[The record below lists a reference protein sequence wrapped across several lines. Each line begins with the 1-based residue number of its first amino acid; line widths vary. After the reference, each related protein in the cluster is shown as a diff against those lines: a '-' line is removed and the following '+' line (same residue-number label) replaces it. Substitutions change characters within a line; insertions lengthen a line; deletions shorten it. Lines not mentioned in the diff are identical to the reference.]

1 MNWLAAFDTDFA
13 FLAFS
18 SLFSII
24 NPISTAPIFV
34 ALTEGGLDR
43 RRTAWRT
50 SLAAGLTLALFAV
63 AGGAIFTFFGITV
76 PAFQIAGG
84 LLFTLMSIQTLLNG
98 KEEVPEDE
106 GDKADPSIVPL
117 GIPMIA
123 GPGAISTVMVL
134 VGQAQD
140 GFRRF
145 ALAAAILINIILTL
159 WVLLLSPWIVSR
171 LGVTGQRI
179 ISKVMG
185 LITAVIG
192 IQFMINGLT
201 TVIVGILKSAK

>member
-1 MNWLAAFDTDFA
+1 MNIKIDTDFA

-43 RRTAWRT
+43 KRIAWRT
-50 SLAAGLTLALFAV
+50 SLAAFLTLALFAI

-98 KEEVPEDE
+98 KEEIPEDE
-106 GDKADPSIVPL
+106 ADRADPSIVPL

-140 GFRRF
+140 SFRRF
-145 ALAAAILINIILTL
+145 ALATAILINIVLTL
-159 WVLLLSPWIVSR
+159 WILLASPWIVNR
-171 LGVTGQRI
+171 LGVTGQKI
-179 ISKVMG
+179 VAKVMG
-185 LITAVIG
+185 LITAVVG
-192 IQFMINGLT
+192 IQFMLNGVT
-201 TVIVGILKSAK
+201 VVIVDILKQAK

>member
-1 MNWLAAFDTDFA
+1 MTWTLNMDFA

-24 NPISTAPIFV
+24 NPVSTAPIFV
-34 ALTEGGLDR
+34 SMTEGKDR
-43 RRTAWRT
+43 KGIAWRT
-50 SLAAGLTLALFAV
+50 TITAGLTLALFAL

-98 KEEVPEDE
+98 KDEIPEDE
-106 GDKADPSIVPL
+106 STTDPSIVPL

-140 GFRRF
+140 NFRRV
-145 ALAAAILINIILTL
+145 ALALAILFNVVLTL
-159 WVLLLSPWIVSR
+159 WVLLLSPWIVRR
-171 LGVTGQRI
+171 LGQTGQRI
-179 ISKVMG
+179 TAKVMG

-192 IQFMINGLT
+192 IQFMLNGVT
-201 TVIVGILKSAK
+201 TVIMEILKAAKH

>member
-1 MNWLAAFDTDFA
+1 MDIKIDTDFA

-43 RRTAWRT
+43 KRIAWRT
-50 SLAAGLTLALFAV
+50 SFAAGLTLALFAI

-98 KEEVPEDE
+98 KEEIPEDE
-106 GDKADPSIVPL
+106 ADRADPSIVPL

-140 GFRRF
+140 SFRRF
-145 ALAAAILINIILTL
+145 ALATAILINIVLTL
-159 WVLLLSPWIVSR
+159 WILLASPWIVNR
-171 LGVTGQRI
+171 LGITGQKI
-179 ISKVMG
+179 VAKVMG

-192 IQFMINGLT
+192 IQFMINGVT
-201 TVIVGILKSAK
+201 VVIVDILKQAK

>member
-1 MNWLAAFDTDFA
+1 MTWLKTLDMDFA
-13 FLAFS
+13 FLALS

-24 NPISTAPIFV
+24 NPVSTAPIFV
-34 ALTEGGLDR
+34 SMTQGKDR
-43 RRTAWRT
+43 RRIAWRT
-50 SLAAGLTLALFAV
+50 SMAAGLTLALFAL

-98 KEEVPEDE
+98 KEEIPEDE
-106 GDKADPSIVPL
+106 GSGDPSIVPL

-140 GFRRF
+140 SFRRF
-145 ALAAAILINIILTL
+145 ALALAILINIVLTL
-159 WVLLLSPWIVSR
+159 WVLLLSPWIVKR
-171 LGVTGQRI
+171 LGTTGQRI
-179 ISKVMG
+179 TSKVMG

-192 IQFMINGLT
+192 IQFMINGVS
-201 TVIVGILKSAK
+201 TVIMDILKAAKH